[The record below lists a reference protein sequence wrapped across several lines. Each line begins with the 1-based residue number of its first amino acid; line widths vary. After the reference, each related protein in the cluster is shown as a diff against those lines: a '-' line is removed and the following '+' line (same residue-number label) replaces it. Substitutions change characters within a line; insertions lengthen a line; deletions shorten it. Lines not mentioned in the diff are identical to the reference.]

1 MALELDH
8 VFVFVAPDAPEA
20 AVLEESG
27 WRESFRRDHPG
38 QGTTNA
44 CYCFD
49 NAYLELIWLCDRKE
63 AETPPVARLQ
73 LAARAEWQSSV
84 ASPFGIG
91 FRADL
96 GEELPFS
103 TWDYAAPYGFTI
115 PIAEASD
122 DARQPLLF
130 QVSGAARPDGWTDG
144 RPGSRQTGAGL
155 AEIVHLRLD
164 LPDGVCPAKPLTRL
178 AEIGLLSI
186 GHAPAH
192 RLILTLSCP
201 GNAPRRLS
209 LPDFTFSRS

>member
-20 AVLEESG
+20 AVLVESG
-27 WRESFRRDHPG
+27 LRESFRRDHPG
-38 QGTTNA
+38 QGTSNA
-44 CYCFD
+44 CFCFD

-63 AETPPVARLQ
+63 AETAPVARLQ
-73 LAARAEWQSSV
+73 LAARAEWQTGD

-91 FRADL
+91 LRADRP
-96 GEELPFS
+96 EELPFA
-103 TWDYAAPYGFTI
+103 TWEYQAPYGFTI

-130 QVSGAARPDGWTDG
+130 RVSGAARPDRWTDG

-155 AEIVHLRLD
+155 AEIVDLRLD
-164 LPDGVCPAKPLTRL
+164 LSDGVCPGQPLTRL

-186 GHAPAH
+186 GHALAH
-192 RLILTLSCP
+192 RLVLTLSCP

-209 LPDFTFSRS
+209 LPDFTFSR